1 MRLKGKV
8 AMVTGGG
15 AGIGRGIVLA
25 LAREGA
31 DVAVLDINRDAALK
45 TAKEAEALG
54 GILALAVEADVASL
68 ASVNGAVEKVLGQ
81 FGKIDVLVNNAGIS
95 PKRQGVKVPVVEMD
109 PEEWERVIAVNL
121 SGAFLC
127 SRAVL
132 PGMMERKYGKIINM
146 ASVAGKT
153 GGFAG
158 GAHYA
163 SSKAGIIGLTKAI
176 ALESAKYGINVNA
189 VMPSRIR
196 TDMGF
201 SIPEAKL
208 QERLAQIP
216 LGRLGTTDDV
226 AEAVLFLACDQTSSW
241 ITGTTLNV
249 SGGAL
254 MD

>member
-1 MRLKGKV
+1 MRFKGKV
-8 AMVTGGG
+8 AMITGGG

-54 GILALAVEADVASL
+54 VLALAVEADVASP

-95 PKRQGVKVPVVEMD
+95 PKRKGVKVPVVEMD
-109 PEEWERVIAVNL
+109 PAEWERVIAVNL
-121 SGAFLC
+121 SGTFLC

-153 GGFAG
+153 GGSAG

-216 LGRLGTTDDV
+216 LGRLGTADDV

-241 ITGTTLNV
+241 ITGATLNV

>member
-1 MRLKGKV
+1 MRFKGKV

-54 GILALAVEADVASL
+54 ISALAVEADVASL
-68 ASVNGAVEKVLGQ
+68 ASVNGAVERVLGQ

-109 PEEWERVIAVNL
+109 PAEWERVIAVNL

-163 SSKAGIIGLTKAI
+163 SSKAGIIGLTKAV

-216 LGRLGTTDDV
+216 LGRLGTADDV
-226 AEAVLFLACDQTSSW
+226 AEAILFLACDQTSSW
-241 ITGTTLNV
+241 ITGATLNV

>member
-1 MRLKGKV
+1 
-8 AMVTGGG
+8 
-15 AGIGRGIVLA
+15 
-25 LAREGA
+25 
-31 DVAVLDINRDAALK
+31 
-45 TAKEAEALG
+45 
-54 GILALAVEADVASL
+54 LAVETDVAIPK
-68 ASVNGAVEKVLGQ
+68 SVEEAVKKVLGQ
-81 FGKIDVLVNNAGIS
+81 FRKIDILVNNAGIS
-95 PKRQGVKVPVVEMD
+95 PKRQGVKVPVAEMD
-109 PEEWERVIAVNL
+109 PAEWQRVIAINL

-153 GGFAG
+153 GGFAA

-189 VMPSRIR
+189 VMPSRIQ

-208 QERLAQIP
+208 KERLSQIP

-226 AEAVLFLACDQTSSW
+226 AEAVLFLACDQSSSW
-241 ITGTTLNV
+241 ITGATLNV
-249 SGGAL
+249 SGGLL

>member
-1 MRLKGKV
+1 MRFKGKV

-25 LAREGA
+25 LAGEGA

-54 GILALAVEADVASL
+54 ISALAVEADVASL

-109 PEEWERVIAVNL
+109 PAEWERVIAVNL

-216 LGRLGTTDDV
+216 LGRLGTADDV
-226 AEAVLFLACDQTSSW
+226 AEAILFLACDQTSSW
-241 ITGTTLNV
+241 ITGATLNV

>member
-8 AMVTGGG
+8 GLVTGGG
-15 AGIGRGIVLA
+15 SGIGRGIALA
-25 LAREGA
+25 FAREGA
-31 DVAVLDINRDAALK
+31 DVGVMDVNPDTAAQ

-54 GILALAVEADVASL
+54 VRARAIQADVSSREEVERAVQGL
-68 ASVNGAVEKVLGQ
+68 IGA
-81 FGKIDVLVNNAGIS
+81 FGKIDILVNNAGIS
-95 PKRQGVKVPVVEMD
+95 PKRQGQKVPVVEMD
-109 PEEWERVIAVNL
+109 PDEWDRVIAINL

-132 PGMMERKYGKIINM
+132 PGMIQRKYGKIINIS
-146 ASVAGKT
+146 SVAGKT

-163 SSKAGIIGLTKAI
+163 SSKAGILGLTKAI
-176 ALESAKYGINVNA
+176 AREVAQYGINVNA
-189 VMPSRIR
+189 VIPSRIESA
-196 TDMGF
+196 MGY

-208 QERLAQIP
+208 KERLSQIP
-216 LGRLGTTDDV
+216 LGRFGTPTDV
-226 AEAVLFLACDQTSSW
+226 AEAVIFLAGDQTSGW
-241 ITGTTLNV
+241 VTGATLNV

>member
-1 MRLKGKV
+1 MRLRGKV
-8 AMVTGGG
+8 GVVTGGG

-31 DVAVLDINRDAALK
+31 DVGVLDINGEVATK
-45 TAKEAEALG
+45 TAKDAEGLG
-54 GILALAVEADVASL
+54 VRALALETDVAIRES
-68 ASVNGAVEKVLGQ
+68 VEKAIKKILDV
-81 FGKIDVLVNNAGIS
+81 FGKIDILVNNAGIS
-95 PKRQGVKVPVVEMD
+95 PKRQGMKVPVVEMD
-109 PEEWERVIAVNL
+109 PAEWERVIAVNL
-121 SGAFLC
+121 GGVFLC

-132 PGMMERKYGKIINM
+132 PGMIERRYGKIINM
-146 ASVAGKT
+146 SSVAAKT

-163 SSKAGIIGLTKAI
+163 SSKAAILALTKAI
-176 ALESAKYGINVNA
+176 ALEVAKFGINVNA
-189 VMPSRIR
+189 VMPSRVESAI
-196 TDMGF
+196 GY

-208 QERLAQIP
+208 KERLSQIP
-216 LGRLGTTDDV
+216 LGRFGTPNDV

-241 ITGTTLNV
+241 MTGATLNL

>member
-1 MRLKGKV
+1 MRFKGKV
-8 AMVTGGG
+8 AIVTGGG

-31 DVAVLDINRDAALK
+31 DVAVMDINRDAAWK
-45 TAKEAEALG
+45 TAQEAEALG
-54 GILALAVEADVASL
+54 VPALAIEADVASA
-68 ASVNGAVEKVLGQ
+68 ASVNEAVQKVLGR
-81 FGKIDVLVNNAGIS
+81 FGKIDILVNNAGIS
-95 PKRQGVKVPVVEMD
+95 PKRQGMKVPVAEMD
-109 PEEWERVIAVNL
+109 PAEWERVIAVNL

-226 AEAVLFLACDQTSSW
+226 AEAVLFLADDHTSSW
-241 ITGTTLNV
+241 ITGATLNV

>member
-1 MRLKGKV
+1 MRFKGKV

-25 LAREGA
+25 FAREGA
-31 DVAVLDINRDAALK
+31 NVAVLDINRDAALK
-45 TAKEAEALG
+45 CAKEAEG
-54 GILALAVEADVASL
+54 RGIQALAVETDVAIPK
-68 ASVNGAVEKVLGQ
+68 SVEEAVKKVLGQ
-81 FGKIDVLVNNAGIS
+81 FRKIDILVNNAGIS
-95 PKRQGVKVPVVEMD
+95 PKRQGVKVPVAEMD
-109 PEEWERVIAVNL
+109 PAEWQRVIAINL

-153 GGFAG
+153 GGFAA

-189 VMPSRIR
+189 VMPSRIQ

-208 QERLAQIP
+208 KERLSQIP

-226 AEAVLFLACDQTSSW
+226 AEAVLFLACDQSSSW
-241 ITGTTLNV
+241 ITGATLNV
-249 SGGAL
+249 SGGLL

>member
-1 MRLKGKV
+1 MRFKGKV

-54 GILALAVEADVASL
+54 VLALAVEADVASP

-95 PKRQGVKVPVVEMD
+95 PKRQGMKVPVVEMD
-109 PEEWERVIAVNL
+109 PAEWERVIAVNL

-132 PGMMERKYGKIINM
+132 PRMMERKYGKIINM

-226 AEAVLFLACDQTSSW
+226 AEAVLFLADDQTSSW
-241 ITGTTLNV
+241 ITGATLNV
-249 SGGAL
+249 SGGVL

>member
-1 MRLKGKV
+1 MRFKGKI

-31 DVAVLDINRDAALK
+31 DVAVLDINREAALK

-54 GILALAVEADVASL
+54 VLALAVEADVASL
-68 ASVNGAVEKVLGQ
+68 ASVEGAVAKVLGQ
-81 FGKIDVLVNNAGIS
+81 FGKVDILVNNAGIS
-95 PKRQGVKVPVVEMD
+95 PKRQGMKVPVVEMD
-109 PEEWERVIAVNL
+109 PAEWERVIAVNL
-121 SGAFLC
+121 TGAFLC

-201 SIPEAKL
+201 SISEAKL

-226 AEAVLFLACDQTSSW
+226 AQAVLFLACDETSSW
-241 ITGTTLNV
+241 ITGATLNV